1 LRFYGKLGRVRPV
14 SQAYYESEKLFFGD
28 ALVDEANLR
37 KAHEQHMMYNP
48 ARGERHMSETL
59 SLENRVA
66 LVTGGSR
73 GIGRAVALELAARGA
88 AVVVNYNKSSEAA
101 DEVVKKIQEGGG
113 KAAAFQA
120 DVSDLKQA
128 EALVKFAVETFGDLS
143 ILVNNAGITK
153 DTLIMMMSE
162 SDWDSVIST
171 NLKSTFNCSKAAVKH
186 MMRKRY
192 GRVINMSSVVGQ
204 LGKPRQTNYSASKG
218 GQIAFTKSLAREV
231 AARNITVNAI
241 APGFVDTEILD
252 AMSPEVLEAA
262 LKMVPLARKA
272 KPEEVAYAVAF
283 LASDQAAFITGQ
295 VLGVDGGMA
304 MM

>member
-1 LRFYGKLGRVRPV
+1 MT
-14 SQAYYESEKLFFGD
+14 SS
-28 ALVDEANLR
+28 
-37 KAHEQHMMYNP
+37 
-48 ARGERHMSETL
+48 L

-88 AVVVNYNKSSEAA
+88 AVVVNYNKSPEAA
-101 DEVVKKIQEGGG
+101 NEVVKQIQSAGGR
-113 KAAAFQA
+113 AAAQQA
-120 DVSDLKQA
+120 DVSDTKQA
-128 EALVKFAVETFGDLS
+128 EALVKFTIETFGDLG
-143 ILVNNAGITK
+143 ILVNNAGITR
-153 DTLIMMMSE
+153 DQLIMMMPE
-162 SDWDSVIST
+162 DDWDAVIAT

-192 GRVINMSSVVGQ
+192 GRVINMASVAGQ
-204 LGKPRQTNYSASKG
+204 MGNPGQTNYSASKA
-218 GQIAFTKSLAREV
+218 GQIGFTKALAREV
-231 AARNITVNAI
+231 AARNITVNAV

-252 AMSPEVLEAA
+252 AMSPEILEAA
-262 LKMVPLARKA
+262 LKMVPLGRKA
-272 KPEEVAYAVAF
+272 TPEEVAYAVAF